1 METKPSYKELEA
13 ENAVLRKR
21 VGELEAELAEVKA
34 FLKEHLGRN
43 SQNSHQAPSKD
54 EKRYPKTKLKA
65 KGELV
70 EKEKKIKRKG
80 KTLEYS
86 ANPDHREKINLK
98 EEECSCGQEL
108 KEIGSHWERAQV
120 YDIPA
125 IELQVWEYQRERKRC
140 NCGKLHEARLPE
152 GVSSGVQYGSR
163 IKGFLSYLNQ
173 YQLLPLGRSVE
184 LIEDCFGQSISE
196 ASLLSYTKELY
207 NILEEPEEE
216 IVEALRRS
224 KTIHSDETT
233 LFVEQSKYNV
243 HVRSNDLLS
252 YYHLNKSRGIKA
264 HNAIALL
271 ENYAGNMVHDCYQS
285 YFKHEGKHVLCHSHT
300 VRDLTSVWE
309 QSNQQWAV
317 DLAQHLLDCNWERQQ
332 QAFNSVEQAEHIQTY
347 KDLVA
352 QGIAL
357 NPKKARSP
365 DDTKR
370 GKVKQ
375 SKAYNLAHR
384 LLKHENAAT
393 LFIRDTDIP
402 FTNNQGERDL
412 RMVKLKQKISGG
424 FRKVSGAEIFCRIR
438 GYISTI
444 RKHGLNILETLT
456 KAFQNNVCIPFLQ

>member
-1 METKPSYKELEA
+1 MQTKISYEELEK
-13 ENAVLRKR
+13 ENAKLRKR
-21 VGELEAELAEVKA
+21 VAELEAELAELKV

-43 SQNSHQAPSKD
+43 SHNSHQAPSKD
-54 EKRYPKTKLKA
+54 EKRYPKTKLRA
-65 KGELV
+65 KGELA
-70 EKEKKIKRKG
+70 EKEKKKKREG

-86 ANPDHREKINLK
+86 ASPDYIEKVKLAEK
-98 EEECSCGQEL
+98 QCSCGQEL
-108 KEIGSHWERAQV
+108 EELESQWEHAQV
-120 YDIPA
+120 YDLPEIV
-125 IELQVWEYQRERKRC
+125 LQVWEYQREKKRC
-140 NCGKLHEARLPE
+140 SCGKLHEARLPE
-152 GVSSGVQYGSR
+152 GVNSGVQYGSR
-163 IKGFLSYLNQ
+163 VKGFLSYLNQ

-184 LIEDCFGQSISE
+184 LMQDCFGQSISE

-207 NILEEPEEE
+207 SILEEPEQQ

-243 HVRSNDLLS
+243 HVRSNELLS

-264 HNAIALL
+264 HKAIALL

-285 YFKHEGKHVLCHSHT
+285 YFKHEGKHILCHSHT

-332 QAFNSVEQAEHIQTY
+332 QPFNSVEQAEYIQSY
-347 KDLVA
+347 RDLVA

-357 NPKKARSP
+357 NPEKARSP
-365 DDTKR
+365 DDPKR

-375 SKAYNLAHR
+375 SKAHNLAHR

-393 LFIRDTDIP
+393 LFIRDIDVP

-456 KAFQNNVCIPFLQ
+456 KAFQNNVCTPFVQ